1 MKPAI
6 LVSIALGILL
16 LAGARPPAADPKIY
30 EDAYNWA
37 HPNEVKV
44 APEELLIRLPDS
56 PYYRARSFAFIGRL
70 HEGIAFSID
79 LFQWVYGSSM
89 NTWGLTVQ
97 VAELSGELYHYDDKI
112 AWQSV
117 EDAPQLFHIR
127 FANGEIQGQDGDQRV
142 RLELPEFSC
151 DLRIR
156 NLIPPWKPGDGY
168 AYYGSG
174 KEIYSHLLLAAPLA
188 SVNGEMTIKGRTI
201 QADGWCTASRS
212 LTVLPLSK
220 LGTVY
225 FGWQVFSPDPSV
237 EPWFLE
243 LHHYESRE
251 EQNPLRIP
259 MLVLA
264 HGSRWVLT
272 TKQYSLSPE
281 QLVEQEGI
289 PHPYPKKLRIH
300 AEAEGYT
307 LDGYFTSY
315 KVIRFQDVFKSLPAL
330 LGAIAS
336 LFQKSPLIFRTIGDF
351 QGTLLTPEGAVQDLN
366 LSGLGSYTT
375 FD

>member
-1 MKPAI
+1 MKHAALAP
-6 LVSIALGILL
+6 IALGFFL
-16 LAGARPPAADPKIY
+16 LAGARLPAATPKIY
-30 EDAYNWA
+30 EDAYNWD

-56 PYYRARSFAFIGRL
+56 PYYRARSFAFIGHL
-70 HEGIAFSID
+70 NEGITFSID
-79 LFQWVYGSSM
+79 LFQWVYGSM

-97 VAELSGELYHYDDKI
+97 VADLSGELYHYDEKNPR
-112 AWQSV
+112 QSV
-117 EDAPQLFHIR
+117 EDEPQLFDIR
-127 FANGEIQGQDGDQRV
+127 FANSEIQGQDGYQQV

-151 DLRIR
+151 DLRMR
-156 NLIPPWKPGDGY
+156 NFISPWKPGDGY
-168 AYYGSG
+168 AYYSSG
-174 KEIYSHLLLAAPLA
+174 KEIYAHLLVASPLA
-188 SVNGEMTIKGRTI
+188 SVSGEMIIKGQTI
-201 QADGWCTASRS
+201 RADGWCTASRS

-220 LGTVY
+220 LNMVY
-225 FGWQVFSPDPSV
+225 FGWQVFSPDPSP
-237 EPWFLE
+237 EPWYLE

-251 EQNPLRIP
+251 GQKPLRIP

-264 HGSRWVLT
+264 HGSRLVLT
-272 TKQYSLSPE
+272 TKQYSLGPE
-281 QLVEQEGI
+281 QLATDAGI

-336 LFQKSPLIFRTIGDF
+336 LFRKSPLIFRMIGDF
-351 QGTLLTPEGAVQDLN
+351 QGTLLTPEGSVQELK
-366 LSGLGSYTT
+366 LSGLASYTT